1 MCTSS
6 KKKERT
12 CMNYDRII
20 LELMNRVSALE
31 QQVSQLRE
39 GKFALQPNTANQQ
52 QDASNSGRDKTK
64 YIFNGVRYG
73 KNRLVLAVIKD
84 YCARFP
90 YISVEELMSTFDK
103 SLQGSHGVVR
113 FLSEVKECYVDYE
126 KRFFCQEED
135 VLHVGDQQCV
145 VSTQWGVANIGNFI
159 ARAKQLGI
167 QITII

>member
-1 MCTSS
+1 
-6 KKKERT
+6 
-12 CMNYDRII
+12 MNYDRII

-31 QQVSQLRE
+31 QQVAELKDC
-39 GKFALQPNTANQQ
+39 KFASQSDIANQQ
-52 QDASNSGRDKTK
+52 ADASNNGRDKTK
-64 YIFNGVRYG
+64 YIFKGARYG

-90 YISVEELMSTFDK
+90 YISADELMSAFDR

-113 FLSEVKECYVDYE
+113 LLSDVKECYVDYA
-126 KRFFCQEED
+126 KRFFCQEEEI
-135 VLHVGDQQCV
+135 LHLGNQQCV

-167 QITII
+167 EITII